1 MLCLFRLGIITASAT
16 SKANTTRSM
25 TVDGQSEP
33 KPQTRSWLLP
43 IGCGC
48 FGCLGIVGIAIV
60 FGASGFISVVQELV
74 KSTGTYQTYQI
85 AAERVK
91 TDSNVIQILGDPV
104 SSGWLSK
111 SQEFTEAGI
120 GRTCLRFA
128 ITGSQTSGSVYVET
142 QLEQGSWQFHQLMV
156 SINGQPDPIAL
167 ITPPQNQP
175 QSLCPDFERKD
186 SEEIPATQ
194 I

>member
-1 MLCLFRLGIITASAT
+1 MTA
-16 SKANTTRSM
+16 N
-25 TVDGQSEP
+25 GQSEW
-33 KPQTRSWLLP
+33 KPQKRSRLLP

-48 FGCLGIVGIAIV
+48 LGCLGMVGIAIV
-60 FGASGFISVVQELV
+60 FGATGFISVVQGLV

-91 TDSNVIQILGDPV
+91 TDPNVIRILGDPV

-111 SQEFTEAGI
+111 SQEFIEAGV

-128 ITGSQTSGSVYVET
+128 ITGSQTSGSVYAET
-142 QLEQGSWQFHQLMV
+142 QLEQESWQFHQLRV
-156 SINGQPDPIAL
+156 NINGQPDPIAL
-167 ITPPQNQP
+167 VTPPQNQP
-175 QSLCPDFERKD
+175 QSLCPDFDRDD